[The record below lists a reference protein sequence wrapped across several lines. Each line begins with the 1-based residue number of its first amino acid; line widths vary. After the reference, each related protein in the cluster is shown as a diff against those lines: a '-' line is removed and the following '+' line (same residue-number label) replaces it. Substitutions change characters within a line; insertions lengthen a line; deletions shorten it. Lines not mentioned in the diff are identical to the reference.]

1 MPRCLP
7 PSHHCCLQC
16 GTNLITATDGSVSK
30 DACQVPAGFG
40 LTSIN
45 PMAAAKC
52 EKNTYGDSV
61 PRAAVANARCTACP
75 ADMFTLDTLEAR
87 AIGAAPADANEL
99 YTSEAACLVA
109 PGWGTTSTTPQQW

>member
-1 MPRCLP
+1 
-7 PSHHCCLQC
+7 
-16 GTNLITATDGSVSK
+16 
-30 DACQVPAGFG
+30 VPAGFG

-75 ADMFTLDTLEAR
+75 SDMFTLDTLEGR
-87 AIGAAPADANEL
+87 AIGAVEK
-99 YTSEAACLVA
+99 YMSEAACLVA